1 MTFEKEGLDKEFFY
15 DFRETRFWYKTF
27 AGSSMSQQMKPSLFL
42 ETYRI
47 FAFLFLIMM
56 TFMFFITALLTTKYL
71 ADFSEAFHYCCI
83 LLTMAIYIPAERLAK
98 NDIDK
103 TFQKLKKC
111 FYVYNGELNESQK
124 DIKRKTIAKIKFT
137 DKVFFWVLI
146 FVCVLYSILTPLK
159 DYFYPH
165 LRLERSEII
174 DRKLPIPFY
183 VPFED
188 RYNIIFIIVFLM
200 ECCCNMMVHSL
211 ITSIHE
217 AYISLTGQIYGEM
230 KLLNYSLSHIEERAI
245 KLYLSKDLKRVKS
258 IRSIYKL
265 TAFKKCFEEC
275 LKEDLIHHKVLLSCI
290 KLVRP
295 FTGRIIISVFTLC
308 SIVWAVGIYVISQM
322 IEQGTAMDKVL
333 EFLLMLFTEGVYV
346 FDMCLFNEKIK
357 SEMDELFIQIYSIP
371 WYNCDRKFCQ
381 NVHLMLMNTMKPTQL
396 NKNLFNV
403 SASFETLMP
412 IISAAFSYFNV
423 LRNIRN

>member
-1 MTFEKEGLDKEFFY
+1 MTVKKDELDEEFFY
-15 DFRETRFWYKTF
+15 DFRETRKWYKIF
-27 AGSSMSQQMKPSLFL
+27 AGSSMSKQMKPTIFL
-42 ETYRI
+42 EIYRI

-56 TFMFFITALLTTKYL
+56 TFMFLFTALLTTEYL
-71 ADFSEAFHYCCI
+71 AEFSEAFHYFCI
-83 LLTMAIYIPAERLAK
+83 LLTMAIYIPVERLAK

-103 TFQKLKKC
+103 SFLKLKKC
-111 FYVYNGELNESQK
+111 FYLYNGELNNTQK
-124 DIKRKTIAKIKFT
+124 KIKRQTIEYIKFT
-137 DKVFFWVLI
+137 DRVFFWMLI

-183 VPFED
+183 IPFED
-188 RYNIIFIIVFLM
+188 SYGITFIIVFLM

-230 KLLNYSLSHIEERAI
+230 KLINYSLSHIEERAI
-245 KLYLSKDLKRVKS
+245 KLYLSKQQKRVHRLKC
-258 IRSIYKL
+258 IYRLPAFQKC
-265 TAFKKCFEEC
+265 FKKC
-275 LKEDLIHHKVLLSCI
+275 LKEDMIHHQTLLSSI

-308 SIVWAVGIYVISQM
+308 SIVWAVDVYVISKM
-322 IEQGTAMDKVL
+322 IEQASAMDKVL
-333 EFLLMLFTEGVYV
+333 EFLLMLFTEAVYV
-346 FDMCLFNEKIK
+346 FDMCHFNEKIR
-357 SEMDELFIQIYSIP
+357 SEIYSTP
-371 WYNCDRKFCQ
+371 WYNYDRKLGQ
-381 NVHLMLMNTMKPTQL
+381 NVHLMLMNTIKPTKL
-396 NKNLFNV
+396 NSNLFNV

-412 IISAAFSYFNV
+412 IISATFSYFNV
-423 LRNIRN
+423 LRKLKN